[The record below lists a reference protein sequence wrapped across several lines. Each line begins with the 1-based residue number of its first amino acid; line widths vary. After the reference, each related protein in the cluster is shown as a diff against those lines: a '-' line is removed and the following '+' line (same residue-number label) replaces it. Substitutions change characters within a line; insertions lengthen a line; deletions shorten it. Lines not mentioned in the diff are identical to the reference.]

1 MLLRQTLIRF
11 TQLGVKI
18 FDLLAQP
25 GKSFLGYVGHLRIR
39 GDALQERIHLLNALR
54 GALSRYLKSGAASSE
69 SGATVTPRRR
79 PHATPAWPML

>member
-11 TQLGVKI
+11 MQLGVKI

-54 GALSRYLKSGAASSE
+54 GDNAELCCMPPQGIHEVVPIADGWRA
-69 SGATVTPRRR
+69 RWQ
-79 PHATPAWPML
+79 PA